1 MDGNLVPR
9 VSQKMRDTGNEV
21 VWTGPLI
28 LLYVGV
34 YHCSNIAPAEHV
46 KATADSKIENN
57 CGFRFAMHKN
67 LAEFGNFTSLGF
79 RKGGYELLHEKRL
92 QALWISRCVQI

>member
-1 MDGNLVPR
+1 MDGTLDLTIRRCIPF
-9 VSQKMRDTGNEV
+9 
-21 VWTGPLI
+21 
-28 LLYVGV
+28 
-34 YHCSNIAPAEHV
+34 SNIAPAEHV

-79 RKGGYELLHEKRL
+79 RKGGYELLREKRL
-92 QALWISRCVQI
+92 QAL